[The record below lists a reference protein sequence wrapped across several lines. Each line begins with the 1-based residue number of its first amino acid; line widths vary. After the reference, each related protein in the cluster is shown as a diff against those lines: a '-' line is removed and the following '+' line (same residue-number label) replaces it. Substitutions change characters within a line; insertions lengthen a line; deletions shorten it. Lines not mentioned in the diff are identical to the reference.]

1 MVIEKG
7 DLISLCSAHIVMI
20 SMMMKSY
27 AELHQKCCFFLLTGE
42 ASLHLIFSNMN
53 KCRKQWVIDRAVEDS
68 IAIELQ
74 NIRFYVFFHG
84 YVIQLNKYK

>member
-1 MVIEKG
+1 M
-7 DLISLCSAHIVMI
+7 LLFPPHMRWSLSAPH
-20 SMMMKSY
+20 
-27 AELHQKCCFFLLTGE
+27 LLQ
-42 ASLHLIFSNMN
+42 MN
-53 KCRKQWVIDRAVEDS
+53 QCRKQWVIDRAVEDT